1 MVQNRYDRLI
11 LELAEVRTKH
21 NEMEMHIST
30 T

>member
-11 LELAEVRTKH
+11 LELAEVQTEH
-21 NEMEMHIST
+21 NKIEMHIST